1 MSRPLGWYWTAN
13 LGSLCPVVDLLCMLD
28 FLWQSSIVSPNSD
41 LKNLI
46 FAASMFW
53 TFLLFMI
60 QVLLQ
65 SYF

>member
-1 MSRPLGWYWTAN
+1 MIEHVLF
-13 LGSLCPVVDLLCMLD
+13 LCAFKFSTVLSVVDLLWMLD
-28 FLWQSSIVSPNSD
+28 FLWQSSIISPNSG

-46 FAASMFW
+46 FAAPMFW

-65 SYF
+65 